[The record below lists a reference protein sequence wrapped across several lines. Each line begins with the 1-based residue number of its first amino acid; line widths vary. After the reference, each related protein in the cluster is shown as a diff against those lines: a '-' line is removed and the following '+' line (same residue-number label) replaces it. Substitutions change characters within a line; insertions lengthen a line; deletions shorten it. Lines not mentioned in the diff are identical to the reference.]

1 MLDLRQIMRRWV
13 TGVAIVSVED
23 NGNRHGATVSSLA
36 SVSLEPPLVTITLS
50 KQSRTH
56 QMIERARLFGVTL
69 LSHDQQSLSE
79 RFAGAVGEEQDRFEG
94 VEYLEISK
102 HIPVIKGGLAAL
114 GCRIV
119 HEYTMADSTL
129 FVGEVIASQLGED
142 HRPLVYV
149 NRTYRE
155 LEEM

>member
-13 TGVAIVSVED
+13 TGVAIVSVEY
-23 NGNRHGATVSSLA
+23 NGVRHGATVSSLA

-56 QMIERARLFGVTL
+56 QMIEHASIFGVTL
-69 LSHDQQSLSE
+69 LSLDQQPLSE
-79 RFAGAVGEEQDRFEG
+79 RFAGAVSEEQDRFEG
-94 VEYLEISK
+94 VEYFEISE

-114 GCRIV
+114 ACRIV
-119 HEYTMADSTL
+119 HEYAMADSTL

-142 HRPLVYV
+142 QNPLVYI
-149 NRTYRE
+149 NRTYRK